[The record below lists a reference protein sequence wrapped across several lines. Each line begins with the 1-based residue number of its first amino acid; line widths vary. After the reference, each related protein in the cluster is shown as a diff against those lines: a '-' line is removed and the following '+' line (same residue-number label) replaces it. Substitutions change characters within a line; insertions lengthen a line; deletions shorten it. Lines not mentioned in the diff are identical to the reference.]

1 MPIGGQIEFLRVR
14 PAIHIDNPKRVG
26 TAYIEDIDA
35 LEVGHMQELYAIRSL
50 KLTSQARRMTS
61 SVRFEFVDLP
71 IVVKRFGPWL
81 KWNRLNGC
89 QSRTAAEVV
98 TIER

>member
-1 MPIGGQIEFLRVR
+1 
-14 PAIHIDNPKRVG
+14 
-26 TAYIEDIDA
+26 
-35 LEVGHMQELYAIRSL
+35 
-50 KLTSQARRMTS
+50 MTS
-61 SVRFEFVDLP
+61 RVRFEFVDLP

-98 TIER
+98 AIER